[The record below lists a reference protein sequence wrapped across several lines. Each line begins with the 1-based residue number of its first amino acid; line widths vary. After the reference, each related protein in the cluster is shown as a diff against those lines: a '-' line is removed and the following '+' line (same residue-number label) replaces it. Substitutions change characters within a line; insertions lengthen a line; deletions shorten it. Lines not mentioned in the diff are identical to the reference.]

1 MRTRLR
7 AHIIRFTI
15 SVTTALPTIGCGGG
29 DGGDGEAVPDPW
41 FVESTP
47 EPSVLDMPPGA
58 IPPIDDEPT
67 AVAQGGEGGETE
79 RPDPFAEAAEAPAA
93 DRDEPP
99 PLAPSEEVAA
109 DGGRTVDIVVERNE
123 SIKLYSEWA
132 GVPESEL
139 LPNGGLTRPKLRAGQ
154 RLALLLTPD
163 AYRRFTDGRDKYRL
177 EREREFLQ
185 RFEVER
191 LEAHTVAKGDNVWKI
206 ANKHGEVPVWV
217 LKRFNRNVDLEH
229 LKLGDVV
236 LVPVLNQ
243 VAPPGKKAGEMI
255 WDLDAEAEAMRRHR
269 DGQKPANVAVKVPGA
284 KEEKPLPAGTTVK
297 VKRGETMR
305 LYAQWSNV
313 PVETIRRMNPGI
325 GGRGLQLDQLVRIP
339 MTDARFVEFVQLRN
353 QFHGDLMKGEV
364 NEASAPEER
373 DEDAGMPV
381 YGKGVKLVRHS
392 VKRGETLAKIAK
404 SYKVTVKAIK
414 AANPNR
420 SWTRLDPGDTLK
432 VPVKKQR

>member
-1 MRTRLR
+1 MRTRFR
-7 AHIIRFTI
+7 AQLVRITLTV
-15 SVTTALPTIGCGGG
+15 STTLPGFGCGGE
-29 DGGDGEAVPDPW
+29 GGGGEAVADPW
-41 FVESTP
+41 FVESAP

-67 AVAQGGEGGETE
+67 AVAQGGEGGDSE
-79 RPDPFAEAAEAPAA
+79 RVDPFAEVPTG
-93 DRDEPP
+93 DRDEAQ

-109 DGGRTVDIVVERNE
+109 DGGRSVDIVVERNE
-123 SIKLYSEWA
+123 SLKLYSEWA
-132 GVPESEL
+132 GVPEPDL
-139 LPNGGLTRPKLRAGQ
+139 LPNGGLTRPRLRAGQ
-154 RLALLLTPD
+154 RLSLLLTPD

-269 DGQKPANVAVKVPGA
+269 DQEKPANVAVTVPGTKA
-284 KEEKPLPAGTTVK
+284 EKPLPAGTTVK
-297 VKRGETMR
+297 VKRGETMG
-305 LYAQWSNV
+305 LYSQWSSV
-313 PVETIRRMNPGI
+313 PVATIRRMNPGI
-325 GGRGLQLDQLVRIP
+325 GGKGLQLDQLVRIP
-339 MTDARFVEFVQLRN
+339 MTDARFVEFVQLRS

-364 NEASAPEER
+364 DEASAPEER
-373 DEDAGMPV
+373 NEDAGLPI
-381 YGKGVKLVRHS
+381 YGKGVKLVRHA
-392 VKRGETLAKIAK
+392 VKRGETLAQIARN
-404 SYKVTVKAIK
+404 YKVTVKAIK

-420 SWTRLDPGDTLK
+420 SWKRLDPGDTLK
-432 VPVKKQR
+432 VPVIKQR